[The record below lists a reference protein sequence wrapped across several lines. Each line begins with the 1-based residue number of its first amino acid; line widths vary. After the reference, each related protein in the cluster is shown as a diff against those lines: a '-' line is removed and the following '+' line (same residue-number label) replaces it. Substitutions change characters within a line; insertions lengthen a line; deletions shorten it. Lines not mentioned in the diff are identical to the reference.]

1 LPTVDALTKRLRAR
15 LPELSDINGVPRPEF
30 PQIFDLLETHDPSVA
45 KSYERFFEWIKL
57 LLEVNGEPFKR
68 IIETKISDSLIEAM
82 SHLPFV
88 IGGEIARL
96 FISCGWENI
105 LRSN

>member
-1 LPTVDALTKRLRAR
+1 M
-15 LPELSDINGVPRPEF
+15 
-30 PQIFDLLETHDPSVA
+30 
-45 KSYERFFEWIKL
+45 SYERFFEWIKL
-57 LLEVNGEPFKR
+57 LLKVNGEPFKR

-88 IGGEIARL
+88 IGGEIDRL
-96 FISCGWENI
+96 FISCGWENV